1 MSFQS
6 VLEQIRNQALSE
18 REKGSQFEKLI
29 RAWFLADPKYDC
41 SDVWLWEDF
50 PSKGDF
56 GNKDLGIDLVLR
68 TLDGE
73 YWAIQC
79 KFYAEKTVITKQS
92 VDSFIANSSRTFTD
106 PITKKPDTSFSVKA
120 WISTSE
126 KWNKNAEETASN
138 QDKPFLRIGS
148 DILENSEIDWDILF
162 QGKKQE
168 FTPKSLLP
176 HQVEAL
182 AKAHDHYQANDRGKL
197 IMACGTGKTFT
208 SLSLIEQETK
218 GNGVVLFLVP
228 SIALLNQS
236 LNAWMTDK
244 TYPIKPICIC
254 SDSKASQKAQGDD
267 IEAIA
272 IDLALPATTNPKII
286 AKRFEKYLNHNGLI
300 VIFSTYQSIDAVS
313 EAQKELINKFG
324 DKGIFDWIICD
335 EAHRT
340 TGMKTPYKDESDFTK
355 VHNNTI
361 IQGHKRLYMTAT
373 PRLFG
378 DNAKAKAKDLSIEL
392 CSMDDEK
399 LYGKEFY
406 RVGFSYAVEHGLLT
420 DYKVFVLTVNQD
432 TDIPDDIKQQ
442 ILDPDKKELD
452 FNLASKLIG
461 CINGLSKNIVGDNNV
476 TWNTDPCTMKRGLV
490 FCANIDKK
498 NDTLSSKN
506 TANMLPEL
514 SEIYY
519 NSLSDKQKEHT
530 VRIKADHIDGSM
542 DSKTRNQKLLW
553 LKDEIT
559 APNECRLLSNVR
571 CLSEGVDVPALDA
584 VIFLSSRNSQVDVVQ
599 SVGRVMR
606 NFRKGQPDEK
616 KYGYIIIPVVISQA
630 VPVEEA
636 LQDNEKFGVVWSILN
651 ALRSHDDR
659 FNATINKISLNRAK
673 PDNIVVS
680 TTPHASGIKSLEN
693 TGTIPTAEEPADT
706 IEKVTSHIMEQGYLT
721 ENIKNVIYARL
732 VEKVGDRQYWEKW
745 AKDMGLIARN
755 FITRINNL
763 VTQEGKHKEEFTD
776 FVNALRATINNTI
789 SEEKAIEMLA
799 QHFVT
804 RPVFEALF
812 QDYQFTT
819 NNPVCES
826 MEKMIDILI
835 LSGFEKDM
843 AKLQDF
849 YLSVKNNLGDID
861 NLKGKQEI
869 IKNLY
874 EKFFKAAFPK
884 TVEQLGI
891 VYTPVECVDFILRSV
906 NDILKKEFQS
916 SLSAENVHILD
927 PFTGTGTFV
936 TRLLQLEDL
945 IHDKDLERKYLHEIH
960 CNEIVLLA
968 YYVADV
974 NIESVFYD
982 RVNKQQ
988 YEKFDNICL
997 TDTFE
1002 LTNKKENYLY
1012 HAFEGNSEAVK
1023 KQQKLPIR
1031 VIIGNPPYSVG
1042 QKSANDNAQNVSYPE
1057 LDKRIADTYAKY
1069 TTAMNKNSLYD
1080 TYIKAFRWASD
1091 RIQECK
1097 DVGIVAFI
1105 SNGAWI
1111 DGNAQEGMRKCL
1123 HDEFTDIYIINLRG
1137 NCRTNGELRKKEGD
1151 GIFGLG
1157 SRTPVSITFLVKN
1170 PQKQHKAQIHY
1181 YDIGD
1186 YLTREQKLEKLHSF
1200 RSVQSQNITWQK
1212 IIPNEKADWIN
1223 QRDNLF
1229 DEYIYIGDKDSKDNI
1244 QTFFVPFY
1252 SCGLKTNRDN
1262 WCYSFSQNNLEKNIK
1277 NTIEFYNKNRENYYK
1292 QKHISPDIVLKNF
1305 VDYDPEKGTWNREIL
1320 KYCEKNV
1327 QISFDKTCVR
1337 LSLYRPF
1344 TKNYVYFTKFV
1355 NEMVYQLPKLFPT
1368 AEHKNLVIC
1377 TNGIGDKDFSCLI
1390 TKHIPDL
1397 QVLFNG
1403 QCFPLYWYEEKQS
1416 QKQGSLL
1423 SLDNEPLYIQHDGIT
1438 DWILK
1443 EVQSRYNNSK
1453 YITKEHIFY
1462 YVYGILHSKEYIERF
1477 KDHLKKSLPRIP
1489 IVNDVETFMVFSK
1502 KGKELAELHLNYEEV
1517 PAYPDVIV
1525 HGEET
1530 CNFTVDKMR
1539 FINKDDKS
1547 TIIYNNSITIENI
1560 PSKAYEYVVNGKSAI
1575 EWIMERYQVT
1585 INKESKIKNDPNDW
1599 AKEHDKPRYILDLLL
1614 SVLNV
1619 SVQSVDIINSLPKLE
1634 FDSEVE

>member
-1 MSFQS
+1 M
-6 VLEQIRNQALSE
+6 
-18 REKGSQFEKLI
+18 
-29 RAWFLADPKYDC
+29 
-41 SDVWLWEDF
+41 
-50 PSKGDF
+50 
-56 GNKDLGIDLVLR
+56 
-68 TLDGE
+68 
-73 YWAIQC
+73 
-79 KFYAEKTVITKQS
+79 
-92 VDSFIANSSRTFTD
+92 
-106 PITKKPDTSFSVKA
+106 
-120 WISTSE
+120 
-126 KWNKNAEETASN
+126 
-138 QDKPFLRIGS
+138 
-148 DILENSEIDWDILF
+148 
-162 QGKKQE
+162 
-168 FTPKSLLP
+168 P
-176 HQVEAL
+176 HQKEAL
-182 AKAHDHYQANDRGKL
+182 EKAHRHYQENDRGKL

-218 GNGVVLFLVP
+218 GHGVVLFLVP

-244 TYPIKPICIC
+244 TSAIKPICIC
-254 SDSKASQKAQGDD
+254 SDSKASKAQGDD
-267 IEAIA
+267 IVTTA
-272 IDLALPATTNPKII
+272 IDLALPATTKPEII
-286 AKRFEKYLNHNGLI
+286 AKRFEKYINDNGLI

-313 EAQKELINKFG
+313 EAQKELINTFG
-324 DKGIFDWIICD
+324 EKGIFDWIVCD

-355 VHNNTI
+355 VHDNTI
-361 IQGHKRLYMTAT
+361 IQGRKRLYMTAT

-420 DYKVFVLTVNQD
+420 DYKVFVLTINQD
-432 TDIPDDIKQQ
+432 TDIPKNIKQQ

-476 TWNTDPCTMKRGLV
+476 TWNVDPRLMKKALV

-514 SEIYY
+514 SEMYY
-519 NSLSDKQKEHT
+519 NSLSDEQKERT
-530 VRIKADHIDGSM
+530 VKIKAAHIDGSM
-542 DSKTRNQKLLW
+542 DSKTRNQKLSW
-553 LKDEIT
+553 LKEEIT
-559 APNECRLLSNVR
+559 TPNECRLLSNVR

-616 KYGYIIIPVVISQA
+616 RYGYIIIPVVISQA

-680 TTPHASGIKSLEN
+680 TTPHANDIKSLES
-693 TGTIPTAEEPADT
+693 TGSIPVADEPADT
-706 IEKVTSHIMEQGYLT
+706 IEKVTNRIMEQGYLT
-721 ENIKNVIYARL
+721 EHIKNVIYARL

-745 AKDMGLIARN
+745 AKDMGLISRN
-755 FITRINNL
+755 FIARINNL

-776 FVNALRATINNTI
+776 FVKALRATINNTI

-799 QHFVT
+799 QHLVT
-804 RPVFEALF
+804 RPIFEALF
-812 QDYQFTT
+812 QNYQFTT
-819 NNPVCES
+819 NNPVCAS
-826 MEKMIDILI
+826 MEKMIDILVQ
-835 LSGFEKDM
+835 SGFEKDM

-849 YLSVKNNLGDID
+849 YTSVKNNLGDID
-861 NLKGKQEI
+861 NFKGKQEI

-906 NDILKKEFQS
+906 NYLLKKEFQS
-916 SLSAENVHILD
+916 SLSTENVHILD
-927 PFTGTGTFV
+927 PFTGTGTFI

-945 IHDKDLERKYLHEIH
+945 IRDKDLERKYLHEIH

-982 RVNKQQ
+982 RINKKE
-988 YEKFDNICL
+988 YKKYDNICL

-1002 LTNKKENYLY
+1002 LTNKKENYLF

-1057 LDKRIADTYAKY
+1057 LDKRIAETYARY
-1069 TTAMNKNSLYD
+1069 SNTTLKNSLYD

-1097 DVGIVAFI
+1097 DGGIVAFI

-1111 DGNAQEGMRKCL
+1111 EGNAQEGMRKCL
-1123 HDEFTDIYIINLRG
+1123 YDEFTDIYVVNLRG
-1137 NCRTNGELRKKEGD
+1137 NCRTSGELRKKEGD

-1170 PQKQHKAQIHY
+1170 PQKQQKAKIHY
-1181 YDIGD
+1181 CDIGD
-1186 YLTREQKLEKLHSF
+1186 YLTREQKLNKLTEF
-1200 RSVQSQNITWQK
+1200 RSIQSHTIEWEK
-1212 IIPNEKADWIN
+1212 IVPNEKNDWIN
-1223 QRDNLF
+1223 QRDSVF
-1229 DEYIYIGDKDSKDNI
+1229 DEFIYIGDKDN
-1244 QTFFVPFY
+1244 
-1252 SCGLKTNRDN
+1252 N
-1262 WCYSFSQNNLEKNIK
+1262 WCYQSNKNKLID
-1277 NTIEFYNKNRENYYK
+1277 NITISIDFYNNEVTRFLKAKETNPQLEANNFINYDSTKFSWDRAQKQNDLPKGRFYK
-1292 QKHISPDIVLKNF
+1292 
-1305 VDYDPEKGTWNREIL
+1305 
-1320 KYCEKNV
+1320 
-1327 QISFDKTCVR
+1327 FDSNSIM
-1337 LSLYRPF
+1337 LSIYRPF
-1344 TKNYVYFTKFV
+1344 FKQYVYANRKL
-1355 NEMVYQLPKLFPT
+1355 NNCVYQLPQLFPT
-1368 AEHKNLVIC
+1368 ENHKNLVIC
-1377 TNGIGDKDFSCLI
+1377 CSGIGVTKDFSCII
-1390 TKHIPDL
+1390 TNMLPDL
-1397 QVLFNG
+1397 ELIG
-1403 QCFPLYWYEEKQS
+1403 KSQCFPLYWYEEKQKS
-1416 QKQGSLL
+1416 NKQGSLL
-1423 SLDNEPLYIQHDGIT
+1423 EIDTEQEYIRHDGIT
-1438 DWILK
+1438 DWILQ
-1443 EVQSRYNNSK
+1443 EVKSRYGKPIYIYIYISK
-1453 YITKEHIFY
+1453 
-1462 YVYGILHSKEYIERF
+1462 
-1477 KDHLKKSLPRIP
+1477 
-1489 IVNDVETFMVFSK
+1489 
-1502 KGKELAELHLNYEEV
+1502 
-1517 PAYPDVIV
+1517 
-1525 HGEET
+1525 
-1530 CNFTVDKMR
+1530 
-1539 FINKDDKS
+1539 
-1547 TIIYNNSITIENI
+1547 
-1560 PSKAYEYVVNGKSAI
+1560 
-1575 EWIMERYQVT
+1575 
-1585 INKESKIKNDPNDW
+1585 
-1599 AKEHDKPRYILDLLL
+1599 
-1614 SVLNV
+1614 
-1619 SVQSVDIINSLPKLE
+1619 
-1634 FDSEVE
+1634 